1 MTEKER
7 LRFRK
12 GDGVVIGAV
21 ILAAAALLIFFLLDA
36 RQTEGPLVLRIYV
49 DGALIREMPLDQ
61 DDTFRID
68 GAYRNQVQVQGGK
81 AAITESTC
89 PGEDCVHSGWISQ
102 PGRSVV
108 CLPNRVEIRV
118 EGRPGGEEVDAV
130 IR

>member
-7 LRFRK
+7 LRFQK
-12 GDGVVIGAV
+12 GDGAAIATV
-21 ILAAAALLIFFLLDA
+21 ILVAAVMMIFFLTG
-36 RQTEGPLVLRIYV
+36 QNSEGPLAVRVYQN
-49 DGALIREMPLDQ
+49 GRLIREMPLDQ
-61 DDTFRID
+61 DGEYRVD
-68 GAYRNQVQVQGGK
+68 GDYTNLVTVFGDR

-108 CLPNRVEIRV
+108 CLPNRVEIRI
-118 EGRPGGEEVDAV
+118 EGGGTEEVDAV

>member
-7 LRFRK
+7 LRFQK
-12 GDGVVIGAV
+12 GDGVAIGAV

-36 RQTEGPLVLRIYV
+36 RKTDGPLVLRIYA
-49 DGALIREMPLDQ
+49 DGAFVREMPLDQ
-61 DDTFRID
+61 DGAFQVD
-68 GAYRNQVQVQGGK
+68 GAYMNRVEVRDGK

-118 EGRPGGEEVDAV
+118 EGRPGDEEVDAV